1 MPRLFDPLRL
11 RDLTL
16 RNRLAMAP
24 MCQYSAGP
32 DGRVTD
38 WHLMHLGARAA
49 GGVGLVISEATAVEA
64 RGRISPQDLGLWDDA
79 QVEPL
84 RRVAALVRAQGAA
97 FGVQLAHAGRKASTF
112 RPWASSRGAAGHDA
126 GGWADVVGPTPSAFS
141 SLTHRPEPLDV
152 EGIGAV
158 VRAFAEAA
166 ARADDAGADV
176 VEIHAAHGYLLHS
189 FLSPLVNTRTD
200 AYGGSFDGRTRLLLE
215 VTSAVRGAWPE
226 AKPLLVR
233 LSATDWV
240 EGGWN
245 DDDTVRLASAL
256 RELGVDLIDC
266 SSGGAVQGA
275 SVPVGPGYQVRFAER
290 VRREAGI
297 ASGAVGAIVDPQQ
310 ADAIVQEGR
319 ADLVL
324 LGKALLRDPH
334 WALHAAEALGEG
346 AKHRWPVA
354 YGWAVG

>member
-112 RPWASSRGAAGHDA
+112 RPWASSRGAAGPDD
-126 GGWADVVGPTPSAFS
+126 GGWEDVVGPTSSAFS

-152 EGIGAV
+152 EGIGVV

-176 VEIHAAHGYLLHS
+176 IEVHAAHGYLLHG

-200 AYGGSFDGRTRLLLE
+200 AYGGSFDGRTRLLRE
-215 VTSAVRGAWPE
+215 VTTAVRGAWPE

-290 VRREAGI
+290 VRREARI
-297 ASGAVGAIVDPQQ
+297 ASGAVGAIVDPRQ

>member
-11 RDLTL
+11 RDVTL

-32 DGRVTD
+32 DGRATD

-49 GGVGLVISEATAVEA
+49 GGVGLVITEATAVEA
-64 RGRISPQDLGLWDDA
+64 RGRISPQDVGLWDDG

-112 RPWASSRGAAGHDA
+112 RPWASSSGAAGRDDD
-126 GGWADVVGPTPSAFS
+126 GWEDVVGPTLSAFS

-158 VRAFAEAA
+158 TRAFAEAA
-166 ARADDAGADV
+166 ARADAAGADV
-176 VEIHAAHGYLLHS
+176 VEVHAAHGYLLHS

-200 AYGGSFDGRTRLLLE
+200 AYGGSFEGRTRMLRE
-215 VTSAVRGAWPE
+215 VTTAVRAAWPE

-240 EGGWN
+240 EGGWD
-245 DDDTVRLASAL
+245 DDDTVRLASVL

-266 SSGGAVQGA
+266 SSGGAVPGA
-275 SVPVGPGYQVRFAER
+275 AVPVGPGYQVRFAER

-297 ASGAVGAIVDPQQ
+297 ASGAVGAIVDPHQ
-310 ADAIVQEGR
+310 ADRVVQEGR

-334 WALHAAEALGEG
+334 WALHAAETLGEG